1 MWTAQQVL
9 DNLIQH
15 RAKLRE
21 LSVRRIGIFGSYGRG
36 EASRE
41 SDLDFVVVFEHP
53 TFDNYANLNNLLED
67 LFGCKVDLVPEG
79 SIKPALLPH
88 ILSDVTYATGI

>member
-1 MWTAQQVL
+1 M
-9 DNLIQH
+9 
-15 RAKLRE
+15 
-21 LSVRRIGIFGSYGRG
+21 
-36 EASRE
+36 E
-41 SDLDFVVVFEHP
+41 SDLDFLVVFEHP

-88 ILSDVTYATGI
+88 ILNDVMYATGI